1 MTAEVYN
8 KQGEKTGRSLSLP
21 AEIFGIEPSEHT
33 VYLAVK
39 QYLAHQR
46 QGTHKAKERS
56 EVSGSTRKL
65 HKQKG
70 TGGARKGDIN
80 SPTMVGGGRAFGPRP
95 RTYGQKLNKKIKLLA
110 KKSVLSDKAKTSK
123 IFILEDF
130 TFDTPKTKE
139 FVGLLKNMSLLSNK
153 NIIVTGEL
161 NRNVYLS
168 GRNIPFQDITSVDS
182 LNTYQILKAKNVL
195 LFESALGK
203 LSNTLA

>member
-46 QGTHKAKERS
+46 QGTSKAKERS

-139 FVGLLKNMSLLSNK
+139 FVGLLKNMSLLGNK

>member
-139 FVGLLKNMSLLSNK
+139 FVGLLKNMSLLGNK

>member
-123 IFILEDF
+123 IFILKNF

-139 FVGLLKNMSLLSNK
+139 FVGLLKNMSLLGNK

>member
-1 MTAEVYN
+1 
-8 KQGEKTGRSLSLP
+8 
-21 AEIFGIEPSEHT
+21 
-33 VYLAVK
+33 
-39 QYLAHQR
+39 
-46 QGTHKAKERS
+46 
-56 EVSGSTRKL
+56 
-65 HKQKG
+65 
-70 TGGARKGDIN
+70 
-80 SPTMVGGGRAFGPRP
+80 MVGGGRAFGPRP

-139 FVGLLKNMSLLSNK
+139 FVGILKNMSLLGNK
-153 NIIVTGEL
+153 NIIVTGDL

-168 GRNIPFQDITSVDS
+168 GRNVPFQDITSVES

>member
-46 QGTHKAKERS
+46 QGTSKAKERS

-139 FVGLLKNMSLLSNK
+139 FVGILKNMSLLGNK
-153 NIIVTGEL
+153 NIIVTGDL

-168 GRNIPFQDITSVDS
+168 GRNVPFQDITSVES

>member
-139 FVGLLKNMSLLSNK
+139 FVGLLKNMSLLGNK

-168 GRNIPFQDITSVDS
+168 GRNVPFQDITSVES

>member
-70 TGGARKGDIN
+70 TGGTRKGDIN

-139 FVGLLKNMSLLSNK
+139 FVGLLKNMSLLGNK

-195 LFESALGK
+195 LFESAL
-203 LSNTLA
+203 

>member
-139 FVGLLKNMSLLSNK
+139 FVGLLKNMSLLGNK
-153 NIIVTGEL
+153 NIIVTGEF

>member
-1 MTAEVYN
+1 M
-8 KQGEKTGRSLSLP
+8 
-21 AEIFGIEPSEHT
+21 
-33 VYLAVK
+33 
-39 QYLAHQR
+39 
-46 QGTHKAKERS
+46 
-56 EVSGSTRKL
+56 SGSTRKL

-139 FVGLLKNMSLLSNK
+139 FVGILKNMSLLGNK
-153 NIIVTGEL
+153 NIIVTGDL

-168 GRNIPFQDITSVDS
+168 GRNVPFQDITSVES

-195 LFESALGK
+195 LFESAFDKFYRLPNSKPGGSGLG
-203 LSNTLA
+203 LSIAKGFVEAHGGKITSVSYTHLTLPTNSLV